1 MVSENYTCNNV
12 FECLAG
18 HFLYPDGILGVII
31 LVSSVTLLNRLHSKA
46 AEDLEGD
53 DYGFTKAIVALAF
66 VNLLFQAPYLVI
78 DLIIGYVDKAWKVYG
93 LSDAI
98 NTNLKYASIITP
110 KAKDFSMCI
119 TFWVLIFA
127 RQFRSAFC
135 KN

>member
-18 HFLYPDGILGVII
+18 HFLYPDGIFGVII

-46 AEDLEGD
+46 ADLEGD

-127 RQFRSAFC
+127 RQFRAAFC
-135 KN
+135 KD